1 MAGRAR
7 DTRNRISAKQEADR
21 SDPYTLPLF
30 PAEEEISICDV
41 FSRLCP
47 GIDQGQILQHL
58 REDATRRQ
66 ERVQKLRRQILAGDY
81 QVHPREVATA
91 ILLEGELLL
100 H

>member
-7 DTRNRISAKQEADR
+7 DRRNRPSANQSAEP
-21 SDPYTLPLF
+21 STPYTLPLF

-41 FSRLCP
+41 LSRLCP

-58 REDATRRQ
+58 RKDATRRQ

-81 QVHPREVATA
+81 QVHPGEVATA